1 MAKASTST
9 KTDLTT
15 PSVLA
20 FARQLTPS
28 KATFFGSAWSNKRD
42 AKQRH
47 PIAVVVKSVRGT
59 IGNRQKST
67 TEKDVAKLEAD
78 IRKTNIQKVDSASLS
93 WDQDTLISSFTL
105 NITPNVSECT
115 ACNSQVY
122 AQKLRLLLDEYKKD
136 VSFKELSMRYAYNLA
151 NGRTL
156 WRNAEGAAEIEID
169 VQHIKA
175 DGTVQTWTFNA
186 FDFQTRNFQLPT
198 GDALRFL
205 QEVAAVIERG
215 LSEKAQQL
223 KVFCFA
229 RLGDAQTV
237 YPSQEMVLDAAEKK
251 EKSCTLYQEGGITG
265 FHSQKVGNALRTI
278 DTWYP
283 QAGNPISVE
292 VFGAVTTHGQAYRA
306 PSTKSD
312 LYTLFDNWILRDQKP
327 SVEAQHFVV
336 ANLIRGNVAGESGK
350 E

>member
-1 MAKASTST
+1 MAKALTST

-28 KATFFGSAWSNKRD
+28 KATFFGSIWENKRD
-42 AKQRH
+42 AEQRK

-78 IRKTNIQKVDSASLS
+78 IKKTNIQKVDSASLN
-93 WDQDTLISSFTL
+93 WDQDTLTSAFTL
-105 NITPNVSECT
+105 NITPNISECT
-115 ACNSQVY
+115 ACNNQSY
-122 AQKLRLLLDEYKKD
+122 AQKLRLLLAEYKKD

-156 WRNAEGAAEIEID
+156 WRNAEGASEIEID
-169 VQHIKA
+169 IQHVKT
-175 DGTVQTWTFNA
+175 DGTTQVWTFNS
-186 FDFQTRNFQLPT
+186 FDFQIRSFQLPV
-198 GDALRFL
+198 GDALREL
-205 QEVAAVIERG
+205 EEVAAVIERG

-223 KVFCFA
+223 KVFAFA
-229 RLGDAQTV
+229 RLGNSQTV
-237 YPSQEMVLDAAEKK
+237 YPSQEMVLDPAEKK

-265 FHSQKVGNALRTI
+265 FHSQKIGNALRTI

-283 QAGNPISVE
+283 EAVNPISIE
-292 VFGAVTTHGQAYRA
+292 VFGAVTTQGQAYRA
-306 PSTKSD
+306 PSTKTD
-312 LYTLFDNWILRDQKP
+312 FYTLFDNWILRDQKP

>member
-1 MAKASTST
+1 MAKAPAST
-9 KTDLTT
+9 KNTLTT

-28 KATFFGSAWSNKRD
+28 KATFFGSSWGHKRD
-42 AKQRH
+42 ADKRH

-78 IRKTNIQKVDSASLS
+78 IRKTNIQKVDSASLN
-93 WDQDTLISSFTL
+93 WDHDTLNAAFTL
-105 NITPNVSECT
+105 NITPNVSECP
-115 ACNSQVY
+115 ACNNQEY
-122 AQKLRLLLDEYKKD
+122 AQKLRVLLNEYKNE
-136 VSFKELSMRYAYNLA
+136 VSFKELSMRYAYNLV

-156 WRNAEGAAEIEID
+156 WRNAEGASEIEID
-169 VQHIKA
+169 IQRVKS
-175 DGTVQTWTFNA
+175 DGTVQSWVFNA
-186 FDFQTRNFQLPT
+186 FDFDTRSFRLPS
-198 GDALRFL
+198 GEALRAL
-205 QEVAAVIERG
+205 EEVAAVIEQG
-215 LSEKAQQL
+215 LTVKAQQL
-223 KVFCFA
+223 KVFSFA
-229 RLGDAQTV
+229 RLGDGQTV
-237 YPSQEMVLDAAEKK
+237 YPSQEMVLDPAEKK

-265 FHSQKVGNALRTI
+265 FHSQKIGNALRTI

-283 QAGNPISVE
+283 GAGNPISIE

-306 PSTKSD
+306 PSTKTD
-312 LYTLFDNWILRDQKP
+312 FYTLFDNWILHDKKP